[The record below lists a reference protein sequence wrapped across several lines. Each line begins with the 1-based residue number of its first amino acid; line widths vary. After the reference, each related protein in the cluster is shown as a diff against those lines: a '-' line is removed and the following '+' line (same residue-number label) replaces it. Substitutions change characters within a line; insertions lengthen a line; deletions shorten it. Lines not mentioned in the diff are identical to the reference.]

1 MTQEKRNRIISAVTV
16 NLVILIFVLAAVAIW
31 RIVDLTVVYRRY
43 KNLKEQYTEYTEKT
57 DNINATLEYYK
68 SAEGLLD
75 KAYEFGWV
83 FQK

>member
-16 NLVILIFVLAAVAIW
+16 NLGILIFVLAAVAVW

-43 KNLKEQYTEYTEKT
+43 KNLKAQYTEYTEKT
-57 DNINATLEYYK
+57 DNINATLDYYK

>member
-16 NLVILIFVLAAVAIW
+16 NLVILIFVLAAVAVW

-43 KNLKEQYTEYTEKT
+43 KNLKAQYTEYIEKT
-57 DNINATLEYYK
+57 DNINATLDYYK

>member
-16 NLVILIFVLAAVAIW
+16 NLVILIFVLAAVAVW

-43 KNLKEQYTEYTEKT
+43 KNLKAQYTEYTEKT
-57 DNINATLEYYK
+57 DNINATLDYYK

>member
-16 NLVILIFVLAAVAIW
+16 NAVILIFILAAVAIYQ
-31 RIVDLTVVYRRY
+31 IVDMTVISRRY
-43 KNLKEQYTEYTEKT
+43 KNLKAQYTEYIEKT
-57 DNINATLEYYK
+57 DNINATLDYYK

>member
-16 NLVILIFVLAAVAIW
+16 NAVILIFILAAVAIYQ
-31 RIVDLTVVYRRY
+31 IVDMTVISRRY
-43 KNLKEQYTEYTEKT
+43 KNLKAQYTEYT
-57 DNINATLEYYK
+57 DNINATLDYYK

>member
-16 NLVILIFVLAAVAIW
+16 NAVILIFILAAVAIYQ
-31 RIVDLTVVYRRY
+31 IVDMTVISRRY
-43 KNLKEQYTEYTEKT
+43 KNLKAQYTEYTEKT
-57 DNINATLEYYK
+57 DNINATLDYYK